1 MQNLNL
7 LGLNLKFLGLTVML
21 DLHLDL
27 TTLADSCLGLA
38 AMPSPNDLGL
48 IVISN

>member
-7 LGLNLKFLGLTVML
+7 LGLNPKLLGLAVML

-27 TTLADSCLGLA
+27 TTLEDLCLDLTV
-38 AMPSPNDLGL
+38 MPSPNDLGL

>member
-7 LGLNLKFLGLTVML
+7 LDLNPKFLGLAIMP

-27 TTLADSCLGLA
+27 ITLGDSCLGLA
-38 AMPSPNDLGL
+38 AISSPNDLGL